1 RSGRRSQ
8 ILGQSG
14 QGQQGIV
21 AGADR
26 FIRGEGV
33 GEGGEGRSR
42 QQNQKGCRRPPRK
55 RGDDQHRRQPRG
67 GKDERGHKQGNPARR
82 AVRPA
87 TDPPRQERF
96 PPPSRALKDSGPG
109 GGGQGEAHKRHRFA
123 EAENEGAQRG
133 GENPLKDQGHPKN
146 AEQYGKGPSPPERMA
161 GRFFFIGF
169 GLPSGNRFGRER
181 KEQE

>member
-1 RSGRRSQ
+1 
-8 ILGQSG
+8 
-14 QGQQGIV
+14 
-21 AGADR
+21 
-26 FIRGEGV
+26 
-33 GEGGEGRSR
+33 
-42 QQNQKGCRRPPRK
+42 
-55 RGDDQHRRQPRG
+55 
-67 GKDERGHKQGNPARR
+67 
-82 AVRPA
+82 
-87 TDPPRQERF
+87 DPPRQERF

-181 KEQE
+181 KEQEDSDQGQASKEQRRVPKADPGTQQAARRHPDEASQTVQTVVGPRHFPPIPPACGADDRIVSTDPQKRPCHPPERAEEQPGRQT